1 MEPLDPQRKEPV
13 LSKGGRVNGV
23 PAAKDVLKE
32 KGVTAA
38 EKPEEID
45 IDSPS
50 TLINRELS
58 WLSFARRVLALAENP
73 DLPLLERVKFAGIMG
88 MLYDEFA
95 MKRMGGL
102 KRKIEKRKKKKKEKL
117 SPEGLSAEDEL
128 QACRDELHK
137 QARLVSK
144 LFSNELRPALAAAGI
159 PILEYT
165 ELNKQQQEQMQHYFL
180 ESVEPILTPLAV
192 DVSHPFPFISNLG
205 LNLAVEVKESKKKR
219 NRFVRIK
226 VPPNRPRWV
235 PLPDSAGFVP
245 LEQVIA
251 SNLRLLFPKAVGL
264 DCYFFR
270 VTRVAK
276 DDPWERTYLEDPEA
290 ELTPGRLIGMVTEE
304 LTARKFAGVTRL
316 QISADMPK
324 KLQRWIAEQ
333 LKADLKDLQ
342 PIKGLLSLAD
352 LMKFQVEGY
361 PELRDPPHEPVTH
374 PRLRHLDAHDS
385 ADIFDEIRRG
395 DILFHHPYHSFDS
408 SILHFLQC
416 AAVDPQV
423 LAIKLTIYRTSSQS
437 PIIQALMEAA
447 HQGKQVAVLVE
458 ITARFDEAPNI
469 AWGKQLER
477 EGAHVAY
484 GVERLKTHVKLA
496 LVVREEKDGIRRY
509 VHVGTGNYHN
519 VTARI
524 YEDMGILSC
533 DPELGA
539 NIAALFNELTGATPS
554 PGYGKL
560 MVAPHNLRECFI
572 ELIRREIQH
581 RQAGR
586 PSGIHAKMN
595 QLQDAGMIRE
605 LYRASQAGVPINL
618 NVRGLC
624 CLRAGVPGLS
634 ETIRVFSTLGR
645 FLEHSRIYRFEN
657 GGDPEF
663 FIGSADWMRRNLNR
677 RMETIMPVT
686 DPTLKQELEQ
696 TLQVYENDN
705 CSAWDMKPH
714 GRYKQRRPRKG
725 EERRAAQEV
734 FISLFA
740 KQSKNRGKV

>member
-696 TLQVYENDN
+696 TMQIYENDN